1 MANKTNN
8 SRPKAKAHTTKP
20 TNVTGSFCVCFWF
33 LLYFFH
39 M

>member
-20 TNVTGSFCVCFWF
+20 TNVTGRL